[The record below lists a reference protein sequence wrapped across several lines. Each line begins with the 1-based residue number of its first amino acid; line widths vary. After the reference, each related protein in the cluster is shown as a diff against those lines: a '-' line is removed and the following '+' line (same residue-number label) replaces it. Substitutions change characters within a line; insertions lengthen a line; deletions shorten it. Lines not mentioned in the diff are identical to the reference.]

1 MQSVDFREN
10 PFHEVLTLSPARIAP
25 LLYRRL
31 GRRGSG
37 AQVVL
42 YLRYC
47 IEMQCCPYSRI
58 IIWPT
63 P

>member
-42 YLRYC
+42 YFGYC
-47 IEMQCCPYSRI
+47 IE
-58 IIWPT
+58 T
-63 P
+63 L